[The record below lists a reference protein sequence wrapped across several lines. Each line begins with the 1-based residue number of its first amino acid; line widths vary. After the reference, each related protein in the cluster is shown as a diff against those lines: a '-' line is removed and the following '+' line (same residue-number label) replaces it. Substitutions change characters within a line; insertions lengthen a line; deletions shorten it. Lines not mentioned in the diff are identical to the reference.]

1 MKNIKKISKHLKRIA
16 NKIYQAS
23 EKEDEA
29 LITELC
35 QDLTIEEM
43 LLIDEYIMR
52 TKNLTK

>member
-1 MKNIKKISKHLKRIA
+1 MKEISKHLKRIA